1 MSVDK
6 PSFETHPVYF
16 KLCQLRCLVEC
27 TGDALIAI
35 KTSTLKDE
43 ADVQKDK
50 KIESVQKIQKEALGN
65 SEKNIKSYENYAK
78 NLGSIKNPED
88 EELGVAREWWCEYIS
103 NKEYVEIFKEH
114 RVLTFINE

>member
-50 KIESVQKIQKEALGN
+50 KIESVQ
-65 SEKNIKSYENYAK
+65 
-78 NLGSIKNPED
+78 
-88 EELGVAREWWCEYIS
+88 R
-103 NKEYVEIFKEH
+103 FKRKLWETLK
-114 RVLTFINE
+114 RTLKAMKTMQRI